1 MLTGAVEGG
10 KDALAVGFPGFG
22 PGKLQVGGAFKTPL
36 AVRADLLQGAGAV
49 VDLHVTVYLSPRP
62 FALVFEGAV
71 GVIITLLALAL
82 AVLVVGEL
90 VGRLAAGVVQF
101 IGPHP
106 VGFLPVAFFPQAA
119 VLKKEAGG
127 TVGNA
132 LLVGD
137 FVFDVAAGVVA
148 RSEEHT
154 SELQSR
160 PHLVCR
166 LLLEKKK

>member
-10 KDALAVGFPGFG
+10 KEAFPVGFPGLG

-82 AVLVVGEL
+82 AVLVVGEF

-119 VLKKEAGG
+119 
-127 TVGNA
+127 
-132 LLVGD
+132 
-137 FVFDVAAGVVA
+137 
-148 RSEEHT
+148 RSEERRVGK
-154 SELQSR
+154 ECRSR
-160 PHLVCR
+160 W
-166 LLLEKKK
+166 